1 MSVKG
6 LASAGPFLYFP
17 AGDFLSAKLGMAL
30 LDKER
35 LLLPRRNVHRGV
47 GPSVH
52 PCPWPSSCVRHEVPL
67 RDGEKYGEENHSWYL
82 ISSGGYAKRFGEIT
96 MKITLKYTVVIHNVM
111 RTTVICFCLRLM
123 EIKCPLR
130 TVSSQAC
137 DGSARSMNGSRSG
150 VFRARS
156 NF

>member
-67 RDGEKYGEENHSWYL
+67 RDGENMERRTILVFDKLRRLCETLWRNNYEDYFEIHGSNSQC
-82 ISSGGYAKRFGEIT
+82 YADDSHLFLSALNGNKVSTSYCVKPSVRR
-96 MKITLKYTVVIHNVM
+96 V
-111 RTTVICFCLRLM
+111 
-123 EIKCPLR
+123 CPFDER
-130 TVSSQAC
+130 
-137 DGSARSMNGSRSG
+137 
-150 VFRARS
+150 
-156 NF
+156 